1 MEVSDQLQEIL
12 QIRNEVRR
20 LNLAGA
26 DIVLIQP
33 INLLAKIYNGTGPE
47 FMPDKIRKL
56 LDSIA
61 RVFLP
66 GVMVHDIRFE
76 FSDGSQASFH
86 QANVEL
92 LVNCITCAL
101 DAYKWYQIRRYSSLL
116 KAVTIYR
123 ACQKFGWIAWRS
135 AYLKNQTKETK

>member
-1 MEVSDQLQEIL
+1 MEGSDQLLEIL
-12 QIRNEVRR
+12 RIRNEVRR

-33 INLLAKIYNGTGPE
+33 VDLLAKIYNGTGPE
-47 FMPDKIRKL
+47 FLPDKIRKI
-56 LDSIA
+56 LDSMA

-66 GVMVHDIRFE
+66 GVMVHDVRFE

-86 QANVEL
+86 RANVEL
-92 LVNCITCAL
+92 LVNCISCAL
-101 DAYKWYQIRRYSSLL
+101 DAYNWHQIQRYTSLL

-123 ACQKFGWIAWRS
+123 ACQQFGWIAWRS
-135 AYLKNQTKETK
+135 AYLKNQNKETR